1 MEITLLCT
9 EGRKMGGTIK
19 KKYRETEKK
28 NLKYFKENAL
38 NLMKVIPIMEQKLY
52 RIPNKARKET
62 PHNI

>member
-1 MEITLLCT
+1 MVFSVVIS
-9 EGRKMGGTIK
+9 
-19 KKYRETEKK
+19 EKK